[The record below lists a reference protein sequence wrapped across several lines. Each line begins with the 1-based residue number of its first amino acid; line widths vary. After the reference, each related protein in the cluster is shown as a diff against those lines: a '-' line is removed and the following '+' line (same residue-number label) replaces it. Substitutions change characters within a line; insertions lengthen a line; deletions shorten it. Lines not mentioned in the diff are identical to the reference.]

1 MHTLFP
7 WVAQA
12 THSPLTFVSGF
23 GSWLTAEDGSVY
35 LDFSSQ
41 LMVTNLGHQHPHV
54 MAGITAQLQQLSF
67 VQPAHLTPVREKLG
81 ERLSR
86 IASGVGDG
94 AAAIGK
100 VFLTTGGAEAI
111 ENAIKMARMVTGRQ
125 KILTRYRT
133 YHGATTGALTLSGDS
148 RRHAIAG
155 SEMPGV
161 IRVEDPYCYR
171 CPWGQ
176 KMPSCDR
183 LCISHIERIIELE
196 GPESIAAIVMEGAS
210 GSSGCLTYP
219 PEYWPALRRLADA
232 HGIVLI
238 SDEVMSGF
246 CRTGSWFAV
255 HQTGVQPDMIVMAK
269 GLTCGT
275 VPMGAVWVSDAVA
288 RHFDARPLQAGL
300 TYSAHPLGCAAAL
313 ACLETYESEEINARV
328 QHLGPLLQQQLKDG
342 LAENNCVGDIRGTG
356 FLQCI
361 ELVKPGTQL
370 PLFSRQMTA
379 AERAQ
384 QQRLSAAF
392 LAEGLLVFMRLHYVF
407 VAPPLT
413 VSEGELTDGVGRLV
427 RALASLNCAITA
439 EFPG

>member
-1 MHTLFP
+1 MANKMHTLFP
-7 WVAQA
+7 WVAQSS
-12 THSPLTFVSGF
+12 HVPLTFVSGA
-23 GSWLTAEDGSVY
+23 GSWLTAEEGKTY

-54 MAGITAQLQQLSF
+54 LAGIAAQLQTLSF
-67 VQPAHLTPVREKLG
+67 VQPAHLTPIREKLG

-94 AAAIGK
+94 QGDLGK
-100 VFLTTGGAEAI
+100 VFFTTGGAEAI

-125 KILTRYRT
+125 KILTRYRA
-133 YHGATTGALTLSGDS
+133 YHGATTGALTLSGDA

-176 KMPSCDR
+176 TFPTCAR
-183 LCISHIERIIELE
+183 LCISHIERIIEFE
-196 GPESIAAIVMEGAS
+196 GPTSIAAIVMEGAS
-210 GSSGCLTYP
+210 GSSGCIPYP
-219 PEYWPALRRLADA
+219 PDYWPALRRLADA

-275 VPMGAVWVSDAVA
+275 VPMGAVWVSQQIATF
-288 RHFDARPLQAGL
+288 FDDKPLQAGL
-300 TYSAHPLGCAAAL
+300 TYGAHPLGCAAAM
-313 ACLETYESEEINARV
+313 ACLETYVAEAINARV
-328 QHLGPLLQQQLKDG
+328 QRLGPLLRQALHAG
-342 LAENNCVGDIRGTG
+342 LGGHPAVGDIRGKG
-356 FLQCI
+356 FLLCI
-361 ELVKPGTQL
+361 ELVKPGTQE

-379 AERAQ
+379 DERAL
-384 QQRLSAAF
+384 QQRLAAAF
-392 LAEGLLVFMRLHYVF
+392 LAAGLIVFMRLHYVF
-407 VAPPLT
+407 VAPPL
-413 VSEGELTDGVGRLV
+413 VISEADMADGVSRLV
-427 RALASLNCAITA
+427 RGICEGL
-439 EFPG
+439 G

>member
-1 MHTLFP
+1 
-7 WVAQA
+7 VAQA
-12 THSPLTFVSGF
+12 THSPLTFVSGAGAF
-23 GSWLTAEDGSVY
+23 LTADDGYAY

-54 MAGITAQLQQLSF
+54 LAGIRTQLEGLAF
-67 VQPAHLTPVREKLG
+67 VQPAHLTPVREQLG

-86 IASGVGDG
+86 LASGVGDG
-94 AAAIGK
+94 IGPLGK
-100 VFLTTGGAEAI
+100 IFITTGGAEAI
-111 ENAIKMARMVTGRQ
+111 ENAIKMARMVTGRH
-125 KILTRYRT
+125 KILTRYRA

-155 SEMPGV
+155 AEMPGV

-176 KMPSCDR
+176 TFPSCDR
-183 LCISHIERIIELE
+183 LCISHIERVIEFE
-196 GPESIAAIVMEGAS
+196 GPDSIAAIVMEGAS

-275 VPMGAVWVSDAVA
+275 VPMGAVWVSDGIS
-288 RHFDARPLQAGL
+288 RYFDDKPLQAGL
-300 TYSAHPLGCAAAL
+300 TYGAHPLGCAAAL
-313 ACLETYESEEINARV
+313 ACLETYESEKSNDRV
-328 QHLGPLLQQQLKDG
+328 QRLGPLLQQQLKDG
-342 LAENNCVGDIRGTG
+342 LAENPCVGDIRGVG

-361 ELVKPGTQL
+361 ELVKPGSRD

-379 AERAQ
+379 EERSQ
-384 QQRLSAAF
+384 QKRLAAAF

-407 VAPPLT
+407 VAPPL
-413 VSEGELTDGVGRLV
+413 VISEAELVDGVGRLV
-427 RALASLNCAITA
+427 RGLRVLFA
-439 EFPG
+439 